1 VRLLAVRHAIAE
13 DREAFARAQTDD
25 AARPLTAEGREKMHR
40 GAVGLKQLV
49 PDIDLLASSPLK
61 RAFDTAEIVA
71 RVYGGLKVERV
82 AELAP
87 GTPLERALVW
97 AAGLPER
104 GTVAIVG
111 HEPDL
116 SRMVCAL
123 LTGTNGP
130 FLEFRKGAA
139 CLLEFTGPVD
149 RGAATLDWF
158 LGPKHLRRLGA
169 DRA

>member
-1 VRLLAVRHAIAE
+1 VRLLIVRHAIAE
-13 DREAFARAQTDD
+13 DREAFARGEHDD
-25 AARPLTAEGREKMHR
+25 ATRPLTAQGRDKMRR
-40 GAVGLKQLV
+40 GALGLKQIV
-49 PDIDLLASSPLK
+49 PDIDLLAASPLK
-61 RAFDTAEIVA
+61 RAFDTAEIIA
-71 RVYGGLKVERV
+71 RVYGGLEVERV

-87 GTPLERALVW
+87 GTSLDGALAW
-97 AAGLPER
+97 LAALPAR

-123 LTGTNGP
+123 LAGANGP

-139 CLLEFTGPVD
+139 CLLEFTGPVS

-158 LGPKHLRRLGA
+158 LGPKHLRRIGA
-169 DRA
+169 DD